1 MERSAYLSQALQSMA
16 QAPQTAPPQGPNLGA
31 MAASADE
38 RKAWE
43 AANPGK
49 SHADHKLAG
58 LLAGLGG
65 PESAA
70 FGLLGQF
77 PGAGLGGLLG
87 LGAKKVF

>member
-1 MERSAYLSQALQSMA
+1 MYVNQALQSMA
-16 QAPQTAPPQGPNLGA
+16 QAPQAQAAQGPSLGA
-31 MAASADE
+31 MAASAEE

-49 SHADHKLAG
+49 SHASHKLAG

-70 FGLLGQF
+70 MGLLGQL
-77 PGAGLGGLLG
+77 PSAGLGGLLG